1 MRHLKAGRKLS
12 RTSSHRRAMFRN
24 MATSLLLHEHI
35 RTTEAKAKEL
45 RGFVDNMVTLGK
57 RGDLHSRRQ
66 AIAFIQSNE
75 VVRKLFTVLAD
86 RYRERPGGYTRVI
99 KLPNR
104 PGDNAPMAVIELVDR
119 PVKEEPKKAARK
131 AAAPKAEAAKAEA
144 PAGEA
149 KEGKKAAPRKEKHEG
164 EKKHAPRK
172 VAAPKAAEK
181 KAPPKKAPEKTK
193 KG

>member
-24 MATSLLLHEHI
+24 MTTSLLLHEHI

-45 RGFVDNMVTLGK
+45 RGFADSMITLGK

-119 PVKEEPKKAARK
+119 PVKEEPKKGARK
-131 AAAPKAEAAKAEA
+131 AAAPKAEAAATAGAAADKAE
-144 PAGEA
+144 
-149 KEGKKAAPRKEKHEG
+149 KKAAPRKEKHEG

-172 VAAPKAAEK
+172 AAAPKAAEK